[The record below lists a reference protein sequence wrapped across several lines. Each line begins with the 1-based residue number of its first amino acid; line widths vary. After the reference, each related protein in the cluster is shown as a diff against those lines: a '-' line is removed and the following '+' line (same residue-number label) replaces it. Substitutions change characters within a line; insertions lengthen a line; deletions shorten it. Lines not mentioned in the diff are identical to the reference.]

1 MTDLADLFPDFS
13 SHWVDT
19 SAGRIF
25 ARRGGDGPPLLLLHG
40 FPQTHV
46 MWHKIAP
53 TLARNH
59 TVVAIDLRGYGW
71 SSMPLTDVSHRPYS
85 KRAMAADA
93 IEVMEALGHV
103 RFAVV
108 GHDRGGRVAYRLA
121 LDHPGRVVRL
131 AVLDIIPTATM
142 WSLMDAKR
150 ALRTYHWSML
160 AQPAPMPETL
170 LAGAPLAWL
179 DHTLASWTA
188 KRSLEDFDPRALAHY
203 RAAFN
208 DPSHIHALCEDYRAG
223 ATVDRE
229 DDEADLAAGRRI
241 TSPTLALWG
250 RVGIPAGGRSPG
262 EIWAD
267 WATDL
272 STHVVEA
279 GHFVAE
285 EDPVGT
291 LAALN
296 RFLSS
301 T

>member
-1 MTDLADLFPDFS
+1 
-13 SHWVDT
+13 
-19 SAGRIF
+19 
-25 ARRGGDGPPLLLLHG
+25 
-40 FPQTHV
+40 
-46 MWHKIAP
+46 
-53 TLARNH
+53 
-59 TVVAIDLRGYGW
+59 
-71 SSMPLTDVSHRPYS
+71 
-85 KRAMAADA
+85 
-93 IEVMEALGHV
+93 
-103 RFAVV
+103 
-108 GHDRGGRVAYRLA
+108 
-121 LDHPGRVVRL
+121 VRL